1 MSNTSNKKG
10 VLSCG
15 KGWMAGWEV
24 FSGWGARGS
33 GETGAAGAPKVV
45 RLSSWFLSG
54 GEGP

>member
-1 MSNTSNKKG
+1 MSNTSNRKG

-15 KGWMAGWEV
+15 KGWKAGWKV
-24 FSGWGARGS
+24 FSGWSACGS
-33 GETGAAGAPKVV
+33 GETGAAGARKVV